1 SHERRRSTNCEGR
14 AGGDRPMS
22 VDGRRTA
29 TLLCLSSRQELSGGL
44 VQESVDVAGKVPLE
58 HAAHVPSAMA
68 LVDVRRDVVPG
79 AFIVLGAVQ
88 DDAVESSVQLSVSE
102 PVQPVP
108 GGLARG

>member
-1 SHERRRSTNCEGR
+1 AHGLRPPLDPPRPDPRLH
-14 AGGDRPMS
+14 AGGPVRAVGVHPGKGGAMNTA
-22 VDGRRTA
+22 GRRTA

-88 DDAVESSVQLSVSE
+88 DDAVESS
-102 PVQPVP
+102 
-108 GGLARG
+108 